1 MVFADRCAG
10 SIAKAKQP
18 GAPVSNLISITYETF
33 SIDLAS
39 AARLLRADRS
49 DADLY
54 DLLVKLVGEKK
65 ATQEEF
71 KYEHAQENIV
81 RPLPIILSVEEQRRK
96 EEEERLRKEE
106 EERKLK
112 EKYDGMDPLVR
123 RRLAK
128 SITFNGIYEGLDM
141 GDR

>member
-1 MVFADRCAG
+1 MEFPPRKPKPKPQFTRAETLR
-10 SIAKAKQP
+10 KQKK
-18 GAPVSNLISITYETF
+18 LEQ
-33 SIDLAS
+33 LAQFKGKTPEEIE
-39 AARLLRADRS
+39 DP
-49 DADLY
+49 
-54 DLLVKLVGEKK
+54 EKK

-112 EKYDGMDPLVR
+112 EKYDGMDPLMR